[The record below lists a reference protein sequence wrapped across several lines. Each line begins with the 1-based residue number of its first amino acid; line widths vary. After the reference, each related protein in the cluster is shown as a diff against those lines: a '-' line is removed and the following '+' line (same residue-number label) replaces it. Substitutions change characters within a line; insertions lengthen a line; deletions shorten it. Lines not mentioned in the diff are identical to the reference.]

1 MPRHSAIVGGAPNTE
16 AIGLMKDHKE
26 LVRFNSFDDE
36 DLVGIMSRLQT
47 MVSKCHKVIHLR
59 WNYQEAQNEAQ
70 SLETGEVSP
79 EFVNS
84 VL

>member
-1 MPRHSAIVGGAPNTE
+1 MPRHSAIVGEAPNTE

-36 DLVGIMSRLQT
+36 DLVGIISRLQT
-47 MVSKCHKVIHLR
+47 MVSRCHKVVRSR

-70 SLETGEVSP
+70 SQETGEV
-79 EFVNS
+79 
-84 VL
+84 